1 MKAVLLGLLL
11 TVPLALSAHEAT
23 PDPIL
28 FYNFTRQHLVLPA
41 PPPPPPD
48 PPASPDEPVEEH
60 AVATAARLKS
70 QFGPELVLGV
80 LPIEEEG
87 DTRGLRFAAAPV
99 PHRLDTKPENIA
111 DHRPVKDFTL
121 STWFTVDTP
130 QPYGALISCIA
141 DDGGLESGL
150 ALGYRDTRPM
160 VALATRGADDG
171 DGKLTYLTAEK
182 RLTPGRWHHLAATYD
197 GAELRLFLDGEQVA
211 STLEQSGEIL
221 WPLNPETWVGGF
233 KDSNENFPHH
243 GRIGDI
249 KVFGICAN
257 AGWVAKEFERGS
269 SYRDLPG
276 EQPPGAEP
284 AVIVEPYL
292 QWVRARQATVMWET
306 NYPCKGTLMW
316 GKTPD
321 CPNVVVAEK
330 ESHIQQITLTGLEPE
345 MLYYFKTTSPFP
357 GGSNETKLQT
367 FQTAMKP
374 GSPFG
379 FVVFCDTQANPD
391 KLKRL
396 SEAAWELRPN
406 FVMIGGD
413 LVTTGSDKSH
423 WTEHFF
429 PHMRPLIDSVP
440 FYPVIGNHEQNSVH
454 YYDYVKLPAPEYF
467 YTFKQGD
474 IQFFMLDSNKDLRPG
489 SEQFLWLDRQLAASK
504 SLWKICMHH
513 HPPFSSDDDY
523 GNDWKHPVEEMT
535 LGEPATKSIVEL
547 YDRHGVDIVW
557 NGHIHSYERTWMIRG
572 GKPVK
577 KNGTTY
583 LITGGAGGGLESFGP
598 YRPAFQRHIKTGHH
612 FTYVTA
618 FGGHLDMKA
627 YDIEGRLFDH
637 FTFDKKEKPR
647 K

>member
-1 MKAVLLGLLL
+1 MKAPVLGLLFAL
-11 TVPLALSAHEAT
+11 PLALSAHEPT

-28 FYNFTRQHLVLPA
+28 FYNFTSKHLVLPPA
-41 PPPPPPD
+41 EPEPEG
-48 PPASPDEPVEEH
+48 PPASPDKPEEEH
-60 AVATAARLKS
+60 GVPPEARLKS
-70 QFGPELVLGV
+70 QFGPELVLGAPPV
-80 LPIEEEG
+80 VEEESA
-87 DTRGLRFAAAPV
+87 RGLRFAEMPM
-99 PHRLDTKPENIA
+99 PHRLDAAPDQVATF
-111 DHRPVKDFTL
+111 RPAKEFTV
-121 STWFTVDTP
+121 STWFTLDVP
-130 QPYGALISCIA
+130 QPYGALYSCIA
-141 DDGGLESGL
+141 DDGGKEAGL
-150 ALGYRDTRPM
+150 ALGYQGTQPF
-160 VALATRGADDG
+160 VALATKGADDG
-171 DGKLTYLTAEK
+171 DGKLTYLVSKK
-182 RLTPGRWHHLAATYD
+182 RLTPGLWHHLAATYD
-197 GAELRLFLDGEQVA
+197 GTELRLFLDGKKVA

-221 WPLNPETWVGGF
+221 WPQDPATWIGGF
-233 KDSNENFPHH
+233 KDSNENFPHR
-243 GRIGDI
+243 GRIADV
-249 KVFGICAN
+249 KLFDVCAN
-257 AGWVAKEFERGS
+257 AGWVAKEYKKGAAFRE
-269 SYRDLPG
+269 LPG
-276 EQPPGAEP
+276 EQPPGTAP
-284 AVIVEPYL
+284 AVIVAPYT
-292 QWVRARQATVMWET
+292 QWVRGKQATIMWET
-306 NYPCKGTLMW
+306 NFPCKGTLMW

-321 CPNVVVAEK
+321 CTTVVE
-330 ESHIQQITLTGLEPE
+330 ESKPGLIHQITLTGLEPE
-345 MLYYFKTTSPFP
+345 MLYYFKTRAASPL
-357 GGSNETKLQT
+357 GSLETGLQT

-423 WTEHFF
+423 WTDHFF
-429 PHMRPLIDSVP
+429 ANMRPLIDSVP
-440 FYPVIGNHEQNSVH
+440 FYPVLGNHEQNSMH
-454 YYDYVKLPAPEYF
+454 YYDYVKLPEPEYY

-489 SEQFLWLDRQLAASK
+489 SEQFKWLDRELGAST

-523 GNDWKHPVEEMT
+523 GNDWKHPLSEMT
-535 LGEPATKSIVEL
+535 LGEPATKPIVQL
-547 YDRHGVDIVW
+547 YDKYAVDIVW

-598 YRPAFQRHIKTGHH
+598 YRPAFQRHVKTGHH

-637 FTFDKKEKPR
+637 FTFDKKEKA
-647 K
+647 KK